1 VLQSGVHNLINS
13 GAVQLRAMPF
23 WSIASLFEPAGRPM
37 KGRGFIYKHKYFVF
51 VPTVASTYL
60 FTPLYD
66 PFLL

>member
-1 VLQSGVHNLINS
+1 
-13 GAVQLRAMPF
+13 MPF
-23 WSIASLFEPAGRPM
+23 WAIATLFEAADRPM
-37 KGRGFIYKHKYFVF
+37 KGRVFICKHKYFVF